1 MTITAFPWLRDFLVR
16 FLKQEPD
23 EVVRKMGERFERQ
36 FAGDQWRTG
45 ASFYVLDFYDSEI
58 EALTACDGFQ
68 RIYDHMKQVR
78 KEGRNVVGRMW
89 EYNYIT
95 QRMQEFC
102 KLVYKLTNGNVIIHT
117 KKQKVHP
124 VVPATEAPAPSV
136 VLFKDEVQCP
146 KSCHSAT
153 FAKHKEDAQRVLDEL
168 QACLVLSGG
177 SKASIQNLANM
188 TLAEM
193 LFVCLPNNIS
203 VKVSLTSLPRTTPLL
218 T

>member
-1 MTITAFPWLRDFLVR
+1 
-16 FLKQEPD
+16 
-23 EVVRKMGERFERQ
+23 MGERYEKQ

-68 RIYDHMKQVR
+68 RIYDHMKEVR

-95 QRMQEFC
+95 QRMHEFTR
-102 KLVYKLTNGNVIIHT
+102 LVYKLTDGKVIIRT

-136 VLFKDEVQCP
+136 MLLKDEVQCP
-146 KSCHSAT
+146 KSCNRDT
-153 FAKHKEDAQRVLDEL
+153 FERCKEEGQRVLDEL
-168 QACLVLSGG
+168 QACIIIAGG
-177 SKASIQNLANM
+177 KKITIQELANM
-188 TLAEM
+188 SVAEM
-193 LFVCLPNNIS
+193 VFLCLPNNIS
-203 VKVSLTSLPRTTPLL
+203 VKVSLANLPRREPLR